1 MTPGNGSSGEDAAG
15 PDTYLGKICY
25 PVERYLLGH
34 AVRNKARLIS
44 AIISNALLN
53 EPAGFEELSGIHVDK
68 SLETIGDFILDFI
81 IIDNFAT
88 KERYT
93 AEQIDDF
100 RQFYG
105 SNENL
110 QYFAKNCIQLQNFIL
125 WGPDERKQQKW
136 DQPTTVML
144 ADRFEMLV
152 AVIYL
157 EKGIDGVRGF
167 LKKHRFFEKIDRKKG
182 P

>member
-1 MTPGNGSSGEDAAG
+1 MTASNAPSGEDAACQ
-15 PDTYLGKICY
+15 DTYLDKICY
-25 PVERYLLGH
+25 PVERYLLGF
-34 AVRNKARLIS
+34 AVRNKERLVS
-44 AIISNALLN
+44 AIISNALIN
-53 EPAGFEELSGIHVDK
+53 EPAGFEELCGIHVDK
-68 SLETIGDFILDFI
+68 SLETIGDFILDFV

-105 SNENL
+105 NNENL
-110 QYFAKNCIQLQNFIL
+110 QYFARNCIQLQNFIL

-136 DQPTTVML
+136 EQPTTVIL

-157 EKGIDGVRGF
+157 EKGVDAVKGF
-167 LKKHRFFEKIDRKKG
+167 LRKHRFFEEIDRIKV